1 MDILPRPK
9 GHPRK
14 GDIMKEQF
22 DILHKQMLTD
32 IERCLSLELPEVEKI
47 ESAYR
52 IAQNYWERVKKTVT
66 DEFLVSESNEID
78 FFRNIKPRFTS
89 HIEYFLIIYQAVLF
103 LTDHPENQIGYW
115 EEETNRYKRFCD
127 KQKEFIDYFESRSHY
142 LDSVYFTRKNFNP
155 NTIIAPKPYDIELE
169 FCTSHDSLVA
179 SLLANRMY
187 FQFVN
192 KRIAELKM
200 ISFKTSR

>member
-1 MDILPRPK
+1 
-9 GHPRK
+9 
-14 GDIMKEQF
+14 MKEQL
-22 DILHKQMLTD
+22 DHLYREMLID
-32 IERCLSLELPEVEKI
+32 IERCLNLELLEDERV

-52 IAQNYWERVKKTVT
+52 VAQRYWEIVKKTIT
-66 DEFLVSESNEID
+66 DEFLENESNEID

-89 HIEYFLIIYQAVLF
+89 YIEYFLIIYQAVLF
-103 LTDHPENQIGYW
+103 LTDHPEDQIGYW

-127 KQKEFIDYFESRSHY
+127 KHKEFIDYFESRSHY

-155 NTIIAPKPYDIELE
+155 NTIIAPKPYDTELE

-192 KRIAELKM
+192 KRIAELKI